1 MNLSKTQ
8 RIFVHCDLQPRD
20 ALWQSLVDYRSKLE
34 ATLRLSVSLRRSE
47 QRGALFVP
55 DALEMNPL
63 RNDPTFIL

>member
-1 MNLSKTQ
+1 MPFGSRWLIT
-8 RIFVHCDLQPRD
+8 V
-20 ALWQSLVDYRSKLE
+20 QSWK
-34 ATLRLSVSLRRSE
+34 RLSVSLRRSE